1 MGDSRHEKNRSKLRE
16 EISCCAAHDV
26 LLVRTAPTNH
36 TGDQLVA
43 LRAPGSSRPVRQP
56 LVHHIFRLVC
66 SSFTWNTAHDPL
78 RSVPSLLYRWG
89 SDSSR
94 ACNGNG
100 VFQVIGALLDMP
112 CVCYASDA
120 RGYWAGEYCEKCLP
134 LCDPASNCTQCVEY
148 EDWVSINGVVQQ
160 LVDAVQVLSSNVST
174 LQSAIAGNAHDI
186 ASLLAND
193 AVLTRWFSTVLGAPA
208 EFWQAATTGESRE
221 LGAINSKFCVLS
233 ASRMAAYQGTGFDFT
248 CRLTTDGGQWTLQS
262 SSSGPNLTIVCESLC
277 WTLPQF

>member
-1 MGDSRHEKNRSKLRE
+1 M
-16 EISCCAAHDV
+16 
-26 LLVRTAPTNH
+26 
-36 TGDQLVA
+36 
-43 LRAPGSSRPVRQP
+43 LRASSAILLACVLHLFFANVQGTSD
-56 LVHHIFRLVC
+56 IRLDHDKYSLYDALNC
-66 SSFTWNTAHDPL
+66 SDTANIPAC
-78 RSVPSLLYRWG
+78 
-89 SDSSR
+89 SR
-94 ACNGNG
+94 KVCNGNG

-112 CVCYASDA
+112 YVCYASDA
-120 RGYWAGEYCEKCLP
+120 RGYWAGEYCEKRLP
-134 LCDPASNCTQCVEY
+134 GCDPASNCTQCVEY
-148 EDWVSINGVVQQ
+148 EDWVSIKGVVQQ

-186 ASLLAND
+186 RSLLAND
-193 AVLTRWFSTVLGAPA
+193 AVLTRWFSAVLGAPA

-248 CRLTTDGGQWTLQS
+248 CRLTAIDGQWTLQS